1 MIVKSHELKKY
12 QKNINY
18 YLLLY
23 GNNSGLIEENINNV
37 LKPNFL
43 RT

>member
-1 MIVKSHELKKY
+1 MIVKSHELKKNIN
-12 QKNINY
+12 KNINY
-18 YLLLY
+18 YLLY